1 MNGTYMFLLLVLFCC
16 SAALEAAQV
25 NVMQI
30 QAAQAKEYTFKRE
43 RVIKGGVLTIVTSLY
58 DNRSGKSLT
67 NEDEY
72 ILEDGELHYVGD
84 SLSMPPAEKEGK
96 VMYTLYRKAK
106 EKFFHEK
113 EYDVISQDAL
123 NAPNKTFN
131 FNRSEFP
138 DESTGSKEKQSSWW
152 CTIL

>member
-1 MNGTYMFLLLVLFCC
+1 MFLLLLVLLFC
-16 SAALEAAQV
+16 SVALEAAQV
-25 NVMQI
+25 NVAQI
-30 QAAQAKEYTFKRE
+30 QAAQAKEFTFKRE
-43 RVIKGGVLTIVTSLY
+43 RVINGGVLTMVTSLQ

-72 ILEDGELHYVGD
+72 MVEGRELQFVGD

-96 VMYTLYRKAK
+96 VMYALYMKAK

-123 NAPNKTFN
+123 NAPNKTFD

-138 DESTGSKEKQSSWW
+138 DEFIGSQEKQSSWW

>member
-1 MNGTYMFLLLVLFCC
+1 MFLLLVLLC
-16 SAALEAAQV
+16 SSALLDAAQV
-25 NVMQI
+25 NVAQI
-30 QAAQAKEYTFKRE
+30 QAAQAKEFTFKRE
-43 RVIKGGVLTIVTSLY
+43 RVINGGVLTIVTSLQ

-72 ILEDGELHYVGD
+72 MVEGRELQFVGD
-84 SLSMPPAEKEGK
+84 SLSMPPADKGGK
-96 VMYTLYRKAK
+96 VMYALYMRAK

-123 NAPNKTFN
+123 NAPNKTFD

-138 DESTGSKEKQSSWW
+138 DESIDPKKKQSAW